1 MRWFKSNDGR
11 MVRSVHARGRRVRA
25 DKVYLVGFMTAGKTT
40 VARALGRRLSWETL
54 DLDEEIERAEHRTVA
69 DIFAAHGE
77 PHFRRLERAALARVL
92 PRRHVVVATGGGTF
106 ADPVN
111 RAVIQADG
119 CSIWLDISFNEIVSR
134 LPSDGRRPL
143 AANRSQMEALYLA
156 RREAYQH
163 AHVRIDVGRETGR
176 QLDPIPLDR
185 AEPRQ

>member
-1 MRWFKSNDGR
+1 M
-11 MVRSVHARGRRVRA
+11 
-25 DKVYLVGFMTAGKTT
+25 
-40 VARALGRRLSWETL
+40 
-54 DLDEEIERAEHRTVA
+54 A
-69 DIFAAHGE
+69 DIFAAQGE
-77 PHFRRLERAALARVL
+77 PHFRRLERAALERIL

-106 ADPVN
+106 VDPVN

-163 AHVRIDVGRETGR
+163 AHVRIEATGQPVDAVVDV
-176 QLDPIPLDR
+176 LLDR
-185 AEPRQ
+185 LAS

>member
-11 MVRSVHARGRRVRA
+11 MVRSVHARGRPVRA

-40 VARALGRRLSWETL
+40 VARALGRRLSWETV
-54 DLDEEIERAEHRTVA
+54 DLDEEIERAEHQTVA

-77 PHFRRLERAALARVL
+77 PYFRRVERAALERVL

-106 ADPVN
+106 VDPVN

-156 RREAYQH
+156 RREAYLH
-163 AHVRIDVGRETGR
+163 AHVRIDATG
-176 QLDPIPLDR
+176 QPVEAVVDVLLDR
-185 AEPRQ
+185 LAS